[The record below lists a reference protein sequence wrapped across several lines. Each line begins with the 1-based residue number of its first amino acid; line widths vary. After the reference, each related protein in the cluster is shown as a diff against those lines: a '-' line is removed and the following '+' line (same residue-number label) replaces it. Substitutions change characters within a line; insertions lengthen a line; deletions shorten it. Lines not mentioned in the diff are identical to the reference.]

1 VSSVF
6 QPPLLAEL
14 LPQGTSQWLVA
25 SVQREAEG
33 RLREWVSGQRPGDA
47 YRRLSDRDMPLVID
61 VESPERVGLD
71 RLAAAVAANR
81 LRQSDRAA
89 VVVDAG
95 TAITVNLVTADG
107 VFRGGVILPGFKLT
121 AQALAEGTDLL
132 PLVTDYGLAEPPPVI
147 GRSTEGAIRSGLFWG
162 NVGAVRELVARV
174 ARDLDRP
181 PQVFVTGGDAQR
193 LSGFITPDAQFVPD
207 LVLIGIAACRT

>member
-1 VSSVF
+1 MNAWLVAVGVGNTTIKVGVAAESATEELPQWVQRVEVPTGVF

-81 LRQSDRAA
+81 LRQRT
-89 VVVDAG
+89 G
-95 TAITVNLVTADG
+95 P
-107 VFRGGVILPGFKLT
+107 RWW
-121 AQALAEGTDLL
+121 
-132 PLVTDYGLAEPPPVI
+132 
-147 GRSTEGAIRSGLFWG
+147 STPA
-162 NVGAVRELVARV
+162 
-174 ARDLDRP
+174 
-181 PQVFVTGGDAQR
+181 PQLR
-193 LSGFITPDAQFVPD
+193 
-207 LVLIGIAACRT
+207 